1 MRLHVLFALLL
12 TALLAALAAPVLQ
25 ADDPKTVEVK
35 AGRITLKVPETW
47 KQEPPANRLRLAQF
61 AIPVIKEEAGRAE
74 LTVSQA
80 GGGIEANVKRWI
92 GQFQAEGLK
101 QKLTEGAFG
110 EEGRYVFVDLS
121 GTYNAPV
128 GPPIAQQTKPTPG
141 SRMLGV
147 ILASESIG
155 TYFLKLPG
163 PDKSVAAQ
171 AQALRAAF
179 GGDAGKE
186 KEFKLDAKDDE

>member
-12 TALLAALAAPVLQ
+12 TALLAALAAPALQ
-25 ADDPKTVEVK
+25 ADEPKTVEVK

-47 KQEPPANRLRLAQF
+47 KQEPASNRLRLAQF

-92 GQFQAEGLK
+92 SQFQAEGLK
-101 QKLTEGAFG
+101 QKLTEGSFG

-155 TYFLKLPG
+155 TYFLKLTG

-179 GGDAGKE
+179 GGDEKKE
-186 KEFKLDAKDDE
+186 KEYKFPE

>member
-12 TALLAALAAPVLQ
+12 TALLAALAAPALQ
-25 ADDPKTVEVK
+25 ADEPKTVEVK

-47 KQEPPANRLRLAQF
+47 KQEDPSNRLRLAQF

-92 GQFQAEGLK
+92 SQFQAEGLK
-101 QKLTEGAFG
+101 QKLTEGSFG

-155 TYFLKLPG
+155 TYFLKLTG

-179 GGDAGKE
+179 GGDEKKE
-186 KEFKLDAKDDE
+186 KEYKLPE